1 METPRKA
8 DVNITYARNSSDET
22 NINEYNEGFT
32 YTDPASGESD
42 TIDVVLA
49 NINLRW
55 ADAWMPKKGDKLTA
69 TIIQTS
75 WNNPGDRII
84 FRCGEFCLDDLQYS
98 GPDMTCSIGGVSV
111 PEKIAF
117 RSTERNKT
125 WDSAT
130 LKEIAQEIAEKYCL
144 ELDYTGSPIKLGI
157 LEQSRESDSSFLKKI
172 CDDYGMSFKVYCGK
186 IVIYDKQEFE
196 AREPVAELKRADLQR
211 WSYNNTLVGTYTGA
225 TIKYTSGNDDSE
237 LTCVVGGGDRMLNI
251 NEKVESLQE
260 AQLKACAKVNAENE
274 KAETMTATI
283 MADTSIVAGST
294 VMIRGLYHMDGK
306 YFVDKVTHN
315 IKPEDAYTME
325 LELHRCQERIVEA
338 SVMEIKEPMEPPVDN
353 NDGGLS
359 AGDKVIVNG
368 PAYWSGN
375 GEKSNPCN
383 GKLMYIVQ
391 VNSGYKYPYGIS
403 WHKDGA
409 RYGWCEESSLE
420 KV

>member
-1 METPRKA
+1 METPRKVS
-8 DVNITYARNSSDET
+8 VNITYARNSGDET

-49 NINLRW
+49 DINLRW

-69 TIIQTS
+69 AIIQTS
-75 WNNPGDRII
+75 WNDPGKQL
-84 FRCGEFCLDDLQYS
+84 FFQCGEFCLDDLQFS

-130 LKEIAQEIAEKYCL
+130 LKEIAQEIAGKYCL

-157 LEQSRESDSSFLKKI
+157 LEQSKESDSSFLKKI
-172 CDDYGMSFKVYCGK
+172 CEDYGMAFKVYCGK

-196 AREPVAELKRADLQR
+196 AREPVAVLQRADLQK
-211 WSYNNTLVGTYTGA
+211 WSYSSTLVGTYTGA
-225 TIKYTSGNDDSE
+225 TIKYTNGNDDSE

-251 NEKVESLQE
+251 NEKVENLQE

-274 KAETMTATI
+274 KAETMTVTI

-294 VMIRGLYHMDGK
+294 VIVNGLYHMDGK
-306 YFVDKVTHN
+306 YFVDKVIHN

-325 LELHRCQERIVEA
+325 LELHKCQERIVEA
-338 SVMEIKEPMEPPVDN
+338 SVMEIKEPLKQPADSGG
-353 NDGGLS
+353 GGLTV
-359 AGDKVIVNG
+359 GDKVIVNG
-368 PAYWSGN
+368 PAYWNGN
-375 GEKSNPCN
+375 GEKSNQCS
-383 GKLMYIVQ
+383 GRVMYIVQ
-391 VNSGYKYPYGIS
+391 VNNEYKYPYGVS

-409 RYGWCEESSLE
+409 RYGWCEESSLA

>member
-8 DVNITYARNSSDET
+8 DVNITYARNAGEKT
-22 NINEYNEGFT
+22 NINEFNEGFT

-49 NINLRW
+49 NIDLQW

-75 WNNPGDRII
+75 WNDPGDRII
-84 FRCGEFCLDDLQYS
+84 FQCGEFCLDDLQYS

-130 LKEIAQEIAEKYCL
+130 LKEIAQEIAAKYCL

-157 LEQSRESDSSFLKKI
+157 LEQSKESDSSFLKKI

-196 AREPVAELKRADLQR
+196 AREPVTVLKRTDLQK

-251 NEKVESLQE
+251 NEKVENLQE

-294 VMIRGLYHMDGK
+294 VMIKGLYHMDGK

-315 IKPEDAYTME
+315 LKPEDAYTME
-325 LELHRCQERIVEA
+325 LELHKCQERIMEA
-338 SVMEIKEPMEPPVDN
+338 SVMEIKEPMEPSAGSS
-353 NDGGLS
+353 DGGLS

-375 GEKSNPCN
+375 GERSNPCN
-383 GKLMYIVQ
+383 GKEMYIVQ
-391 VNSGYKYPYGIS
+391 VNSGYKYPYGVS

-409 RYGWCEESSLE
+409 RYGWCGGSSLE